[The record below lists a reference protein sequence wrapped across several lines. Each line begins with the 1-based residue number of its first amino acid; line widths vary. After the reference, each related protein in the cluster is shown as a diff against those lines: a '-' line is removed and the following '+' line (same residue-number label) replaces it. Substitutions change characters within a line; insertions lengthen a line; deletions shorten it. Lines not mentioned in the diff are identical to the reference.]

1 MKPRAAPRS
10 DARSSEIALV
20 TDGGAAAIREDL
32 IAYERWETAF
42 AEFQS
47 APERL
52 ALRRAAVSAAA
63 PRGY

>member
-1 MKPRAAPRS
+1 MAARG
-10 DARSSEIALV
+10 R
-20 TDGGAAAIREDL
+20 IREAL

-42 AEFQS
+42 AELQS

-52 ALRRAAVSAAA
+52 AFRWDAVSAAA